1 MELRFLHKYPRLL
14 IPIGF
19 FGGLLLG
26 VIARL
31 WMRWISTTPEFSWG
45 GTLGIVIG
53 FGIFGMAQAGVHIYV
68 SKRHSK
74 LRTNLLRSIGVIF
87 SLQLFMAAGAIM
99 FPTVLTGALSAWRR
113 EWAGWL
119 RLALLGIS
127 ITFAALIIKAEILDE
142 FGLDIVTVGR
152 ILLMIGIYACIIRAL
167 KATVSKSVRAPAE
180 MS

>member
-1 MELRFLHKYPRLL
+1 MEMRLIHRYPRLL
-14 IPIGF
+14 IPLGF

-53 FGIFGMAQAGVHIYV
+53 FGIFGAVQAGVTIYV
-68 SKRHSK
+68 KNRHGK
-74 LRTNLLRSIGVIF
+74 LRTNLIRILGVVF
-87 SLQLFMAAGAIM
+87 SLQLFVAAGAIM

-113 EWAGWL
+113 EFPSAI
-119 RLALLGIS
+119 RLSLAGIS
-127 ITFAALIIKAEILDE
+127 VAVAALIIKSEIVDD
-142 FGLDIVTVGR
+142 FGMNFVTVGR

-167 KATVSKSVRAPAE
+167 KATVSKLA
-180 MS
+180 